1 MPNRE
6 RKRVPDD
13 RSDIL
18 KGSLPKSPPAHPW
31 DTKIRVSEAER
42 REREENCTVS
52 MTCTSILNTLQL
64 YGHHHHHSQGG
75 NSASN

>member
-18 KGSLPKSPPAHPW
+18 KGSLLKSPPAHPW
-31 DTKIRVSEAER
+31 DTKNPSIRGHTRCVYQRAY
-42 REREENCTVS
+42 TVHLS
-52 MTCTSILNTLQL
+52 AGKLGVFIKGLQGVL
-64 YGHHHHHSQGG
+64 IRG
-75 NSASN
+75 

>member
-1 MPNRE
+1 MPDRE

-31 DTKIRVSEAER
+31 GHGKSEYR
-42 REREENCTVS
+42 RLNEEDEKETRGEA
-52 MTCTSILNTLQL
+52 TLRGMEEL
-64 YGHHHHHSQGG
+64 YQR
-75 NSASN
+75 

>member
-1 MPNRE
+1 MPDRE

-31 DTKIRVSEAER
+31 VTLGKSEYLWLSKENEKESRDEATLR
-42 REREENCTVS
+42 GMEE
-52 MTCTSILNTLQL
+52 L
-64 YGHHHHHSQGG
+64 YQRQCG
-75 NSASN
+75 NR

>member
-18 KGSLPKSPPAHPW
+18 KGSLPKSPPAHLW
-31 DTKIRVSEAER
+31 DTENLTMDMVGLLACTQGEKIACFVRHLDFGSSSRCKRKPVLRS
-42 REREENCTVS
+42 TDS
-52 MTCTSILNTLQL
+52 
-64 YGHHHHHSQGG
+64 
-75 NSASN
+75 

>member
-31 DTKIRVSEAER
+31 DTEEKEVENTDEATQR
-42 REREENCTVS
+42 RMEE
-52 MTCTSILNTLQL
+52 L
-64 YGHHHHHSQGG
+64 YQR
-75 NSASN
+75 